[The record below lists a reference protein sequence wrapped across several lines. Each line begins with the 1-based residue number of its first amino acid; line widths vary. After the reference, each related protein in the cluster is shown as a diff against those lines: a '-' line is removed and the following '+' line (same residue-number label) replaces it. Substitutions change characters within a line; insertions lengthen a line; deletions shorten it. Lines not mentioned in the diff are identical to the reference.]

1 MALTIAITSDF
12 ICPWCLVAETRLQ
25 QAIAQLNP
33 TIDIEQIWYPFELN
47 PEMPAAGMDR
57 QAYRSRKFGSWDYSQ
72 QLDAKTVA
80 ATAADNITF
89 RYDLM
94 TNTPNTLKA
103 HRLTWLA
110 GQQNQATAM
119 AERIL
124 RAYFTEGKDIA
135 DAAVL
140 TDLAAEIGLKTAE
153 VEAFLHSEAGL
164 PEVRELE
171 RQAIAQGIH
180 GVPHIR
186 IGQPVISGA
195 ASVDV
200 LLKTLQSAAQAL
212 TTA

>member
-25 QAIAQLNP
+25 QTIAQLKSAV
-33 TIDIEQIWYPFELN
+33 DIEQIWQPFELN
-47 PEMPAAGMDR
+47 PDMPAAGMDR
-57 QAYRSRKFGSWDYSQ
+57 QAYRSRKFGSWEYSQ

-80 ATAADNITF
+80 ATAADNIAF

-94 TNTPNTLKA
+94 TRTPNTLKA

-110 GQQNQATAM
+110 RQHRQAPAM

-140 TDLAAEIGLKTAE
+140 IDLAAAIGLKPAE
-153 VEAFLHSEAGL
+153 VAAFLHSDAGL
-164 PEVRELE
+164 LEVRELE
-171 RQAIAQGIH
+171 RQEIAQGIH

-186 IGQPVISGA
+186 IGQQDLYGA
-195 ASVDV
+195 PSVEV
-200 LLKTLQSAAQAL
+200 LLTALQNAAQAL
-212 TTA
+212 TPA

>member
-25 QAIAQLNP
+25 QAITQLKP
-33 TIDIEQIWYPFELN
+33 AVDIEQIWYPFELN
-47 PEMPAAGMDR
+47 PEMPEAGMDR
-57 QAYRSRKFGSWDYSQ
+57 QAYRSRKFGSWEYSQ

-80 ATAADNITF
+80 ATAADNIAF

-94 TNTPNTLKA
+94 TRTPNTLKA

-110 GQQNQATAM
+110 GQHQRASAM

-135 DAAVL
+135 DATVL
-140 TDLAAEIGLKTAE
+140 TDLATEIGLKAAE
-153 VEAFLHSEAGL
+153 VEGFLHSEAGL

-180 GVPHIR
+180 GVPYIR
-186 IGQPVISGA
+186 IGQQVISGA
-195 ASVDV
+195 ASIDV
-200 LLKTLQSAAQAL
+200 LLKALQSAAQAL